1 MELSLKTEQKQVLSQ
16 KMIQSAEILQMTAVQ
31 LEEYLNEQAL
41 ENPVLELSEKRP
53 EEFDRGELE
62 KYQWICA
69 HDEQNRYLYQ
79 KLESTEDE
87 FPEWNIDTSGPESL
101 KDYLWSQLVGKVQDP
116 AQEEILQFM
125 LESLDAKGYFTDSL
139 RSVAERFAIPVDQVE
154 ALLRQ
159 IQELEPSG
167 VGARSLE
174 ECLCLQ
180 LKHQGRLTDQIE
192 KLVKCHL
199 AQVAQNQLPQI
210 AKELGLSLETV
221 KEYCLTIKE
230 LNPKPGARFCD
241 VRQMSYI
248 VPDVIVVKFQDHFDI
263 LLNES
268 LYPDITLNGEYVAMC
283 ARQEDETVKKYLLDK
298 IHQVEW
304 IKQCVAQRNTTLFR
318 VVREILRR
326 QEDFLH
332 RGPQYLKPLRLVDV
346 AEALEIHESTVS
358 RAVRQKYL
366 QCSWGIFP
374 LNYFFP
380 KAAAGRK
387 AVDEDAKLGAQT
399 EEQDDESPTIATA
412 TTADVKRELAEL
424 VRTENKKKPYS
435 DRILAEL
442 LESKG
447 FSLSR
452 RTVSKYR
459 ESLGIPGTSR
469 RKEY

>member
-1 MELSLKTEQKQVLSQ
+1 MELSLKTEQKQILSQ
-16 KMIQSAEILQMTAVQ
+16 KMIQSAEILQMTADQ
-31 LEEYLNEQAL
+31 LADYLNEQAL

-116 AQEEILQFM
+116 AQEAVLQFM
-125 LESLDAKGYFTDSL
+125 LESLDVKGYFTDSL
-139 RSVAERFAIPVDQVE
+139 GSIAEQFRITE
-154 ALLRQ
+154 AQAESLLRQ

-167 VGARSLE
+167 VGARGLE

-180 LKHQGRLTDQIE
+180 LQHQGRMTPQLEQMIHD
-192 KLVKCHL
+192 HL
-199 AQVAQNQLPQI
+199 PQVAKNQLPQI
-210 AKELGLSLETV
+210 ARELKLPLETV
-221 KEYCLTIKE
+221 KEYCTVIKG
-230 LNPKPGARFCD
+230 LNPKPGARFSD

-283 ARQEDETVKKYLLDK
+283 TRQEDAAVKQYLLDK

-304 IKQCVAQRNTTLFR
+304 IKQCVAQRNTTLSR
-318 VVREILRR
+318 VVREVLSR
-326 QEDFLH
+326 QAEFLH
-332 RGPQYLKPLRLVDV
+332 RGPRCLKPLRMADV

-374 LNYFFP
+374 LNYFFA
-380 KAAAGRK
+380 KAAAGAAAPVLPEDTLEA
-387 AVDEDAKLGAQT
+387 AV
-399 EEQDDESPTIATA
+399 PVPVPATA
-412 TTADVKRELAEL
+412 ADVKRELAEL
-424 VRTENKKKPYS
+424 IRTENKKKPYS

-447 FSLSR
+447 FPLSR
-452 RTVSKYR
+452 RTVAKYR
-459 ESLGIPGTSR
+459 EELGIPGTSG